1 MAENRA
7 TVKASVAKNAIIHKI
22 WVVPIAAFVV
32 GLWMVY
38 ANWASQG
45 PVIEI
50 TFTDGAGI
58 EAGKTKVK
66 RRNVV
71 VGELEALSLDEDA
84 QNVVATVRIHKEYT
98 DLIREDSKFWIVRP
112 RIGRGGVS
120 GLGTLLSGAYIEM
133 SRGTALESTHAFE
146 GLEMPPV
153 TAIGTPGLHVT
164 LSGDGSRPLVEG
176 QPILF
181 HGSQVGRIEYVHFN
195 TVERQTYYNAF
206 IDEPYDRLIT
216 TNTRFWFANG
226 IAVDLSA
233 DGIRVQMDSFESL
246 IEGGVAFDVPQGQ
259 PLGEHVTERE
269 IFTIY
274 ANKSAINERI
284 YRQSI
289 DYMLL
294 FDESIRGLSPG
305 APVEFRGV
313 RVGSV
318 QRTDIDYAEVTNLLD
333 PNARIPVL
341 IELEPARLGYDD
353 TETDRELAKARIDEI
368 LQSGLHASI
377 ASGNLLTGQ
386 KFIELIYA
394 ERDATELTRF
404 ADYAVI
410 PSVGGR
416 VGRLMDSA
424 AKAMATLSK
433 LPLDDMVV
441 SAKKALNQMATTL
454 AQLDEILDDEES
466 RAMFTNINA
475 TLVQFRKLARDYA
488 QGSETNEEMQK
499 SLESLQRTLDEMQP
513 VLRQLRDK
521 PNSLVFGDSD
531 EPDLEPRGANE

>member
-7 TVKASVAKNAIIHKI
+7 TVKASVARNARIHKI
-22 WVVPIAAFVV
+22 WVVPIVAFAV

-50 TFTDGAGI
+50 TFSDGAGI
-58 EAGKTKVK
+58 EAGNTKVK
-66 RRNVV
+66 RRNVE
-71 VGELEALSLDEDA
+71 VGELEALSLGDDA
-84 QNVVATVRIHKEYT
+84 EHVVATVRIHKEYT

-120 GLGTLLSGAYIEM
+120 GLGTLLSGAYIEV
-133 SRGTALESTHAFE
+133 SRGVAEESTRTFE

-181 HGSQVGRIEYVHFN
+181 HGSRVGRIEYVHFN

-206 IDEPYDRLIT
+206 IEAPYDRLIT

-233 DGIRVQMDSFESL
+233 NGIRVQMDSFESL
-246 IEGGVAFDVPQGQ
+246 IEGGVAFDVPHGQ
-259 PLGEHVTERE
+259 PLGEHVTERTT
-269 IFTIY
+269 FTIY
-274 ANKSAINERI
+274 AHKNAINERV
-284 YRQSI
+284 YGQSI
-289 DYMLL
+289 HYMLL

-318 QRTDIDYAEVTNLLD
+318 SRTDIDYAEVTNLLD
-333 PNARIPVL
+333 LNARIPVL
-341 IELEPARLGYDD
+341 IELKPARLGYDD
-353 TETDRELAKARIDEI
+353 TETDRDLAKSRVDE
-368 LQSGLHASI
+368 LVQNGLHASI
-377 ASGNLLTGQ
+377 ASGNLLTGR
-386 KFIELIYA
+386 KFIELVYV
-394 ERDATELTRF
+394 ESEATELSSF
-404 ADYAVI
+404 ESYAVI
-410 PSVGGR
+410 PSASGR
-416 VGRLMDSA
+416 VGQLMDSA
-424 AKAMATLSK
+424 AKTMESLSK

-441 SAKKALNQMATTL
+441 SVKFALDQMGTTL
-454 AQLDEILDDEES
+454 TQIDEILEDEES
-466 RAMFTNINA
+466 RAMFANINT
-475 TLVQFRKLARDYA
+475 TLAQFRKLARDYA
-488 QGSETNEEMQK
+488 EGSETNEEVQK

-531 EPDLEPRGANE
+531 EPDLEPQGANE

>member
-7 TVKASVAKNAIIHKI
+7 TVKASVAKNAKFHKI
-22 WVVPIAAFVV
+22 WVVPIVAFVA

-38 ANWASQG
+38 ASWASKG
-45 PVIEI
+45 PMIEI

-66 RRNVV
+66 RRNVE
-71 VGELEALSLDEDA
+71 VGELELLRLDDDD

-120 GLGTLLSGAYIEM
+120 GLSTLLSGAYIEISPGVAED
-133 SRGTALESTHAFE
+133 SRRAFA
-146 GLEMPPV
+146 GLEAPPV
-153 TAIGTPGLHVT
+153 TAIGTPGLRVT
-164 LSGDGSRPLVEG
+164 LSGDGSRPLTEG
-176 QPILF
+176 QPIIF
-181 HGSQVGRIEYVHFN
+181 HGSHVGRIEYVHFN
-195 TVERQTYYNAF
+195 TAERRTYYNAF
-206 IDEPYDRLIT
+206 IEEPYDRLIT

-233 DGIRVQMDSFESL
+233 DGIRVQMDSVESL

-259 PLGEHVTERE
+259 PVGERVTERI

-274 ANKSAINERI
+274 AHKNAINERI
-284 YRQSI
+284 YEQSI

-305 APVEFRGV
+305 APVEYRGV

-318 QRTDIDYAEVTNLLD
+318 RRTDIDYTEVTNLLN
-333 PNARIPVL
+333 PNSRIPVL
-341 IELEPARLGYDD
+341 IALEPARLGYDD
-353 TETDRELAKARIDEI
+353 TEADRDLAKLRIAE
-368 LQSGLHASI
+368 LSQSGLHASI

-386 KFIELIYA
+386 KFIELVYV
-394 ERDATELTRF
+394 EGDETELSSF
-404 ADYAVI
+404 ANYAVI
-410 PSVGGR
+410 PSASGR

-424 AKAMATLSK
+424 AKTMESLSK

-441 SAKKALNQMATTL
+441 GVKKALAQMATTL
-454 AQLDEILDDEES
+454 AQIDEILEDEES
-466 RAMFTNINA
+466 RAMFANINT
-475 TLVQFRKLARDYA
+475 TLAQFRKLARDYA
-488 QGSETNEEMQK
+488 EGSETNEEMQK

-531 EPDLEPRGANE
+531 EPDLEPQGANE

>member
-7 TVKASVAKNAIIHKI
+7 TVKASVARNARIHKI
-22 WVVPIAAFVV
+22 WVVPIVAFAV

-50 TFTDGAGI
+50 TFSDGAGI

-66 RRNVV
+66 RRNVE
-71 VGELEALSLDEDA
+71 VGELEALSLGEDA
-84 QNVVATVRIHKEYT
+84 QHVVATVRIHKEYT

-120 GLGTLLSGAYIEM
+120 GLGTLLSGAYIEV
-133 SRGTALESTHAFE
+133 SRGVAEESTHTFE

-181 HGSQVGRIEYVHFN
+181 HGSRVGRIEYVHFN

-206 IDEPYDRLIT
+206 IEAPYDRLIT

-246 IEGGVAFDVPQGQ
+246 IEGGVAFDVPHGQ
-259 PLGEHVTERE
+259 PLGEHVTERTT
-269 IFTIY
+269 FTIY
-274 ANKSAINERI
+274 AHKNAINERV
-284 YRQSI
+284 YGQSI
-289 DYMLL
+289 HYMLL

-318 QRTDIDYAEVTNLLD
+318 SRTDIDYAEVTNLLD
-333 PNARIPVL
+333 LNARIPVL
-341 IELEPARLGYDD
+341 IELKPARLGYDD
-353 TETDRELAKARIDEI
+353 TETDRDLAKSRVDEL
-368 LQSGLHASI
+368 LQNGLHASI
-377 ASGNLLTGQ
+377 ASGNLLTGR
-386 KFIELIYA
+386 KFIELVYV
-394 ERDATELTRF
+394 ESEATELSSF
-404 ADYAVI
+404 ESYAVI
-410 PSVGGR
+410 PSASGR
-416 VGRLMDSA
+416 VGQLMDNA
-424 AKAMATLSK
+424 AKTMESLSK

-441 SAKKALNQMATTL
+441 SVKFALDQMGTTL
-454 AQLDEILDDEES
+454 TQIDEILEDEES
-466 RAMFTNINA
+466 RAMFANINT
-475 TLVQFRKLARDYA
+475 TLAQFRKLARDYA
-488 QGSETNEEMQK
+488 EGSETNEEVQK

-531 EPDLEPRGANE
+531 EPDLEPQGANE

>member
-1 MAENRA
+1 MAENKA
-7 TVKASVAKNAIIHKI
+7 TVEASVAKNARVHKI
-22 WVVPIAAFVV
+22 WVVPIIALIV

-50 TFTDGAGI
+50 TFADGAGI

-66 RRNVV
+66 RRNVE
-71 VGELEALSLDEDA
+71 VGELEALSLGVDA
-84 QNVVATVRIHKEYT
+84 QNVVATVRIHKQYT

-120 GLGTLLSGAYIEM
+120 GLSTLLSGAYIEV
-133 SRGTALESTHAFE
+133 SRGLGEDSARTFE

-195 TVERQTYYNAF
+195 TAERQTYYNAF
-206 IDEPYDRLIT
+206 IEEPYDRLIT
-216 TNTRFWFANG
+216 SNTRFWFANG
-226 IAVDLSA
+226 IAINLSA
-233 DGIRVQMDSFESL
+233 DGIRVQMDSIESL

-259 PLGEHVTERE
+259 PVGERILERT

-274 ANKSAINERI
+274 AHKNAINERV
-284 YRQSI
+284 YGQSI

-305 APVEFRGV
+305 APVELRGV
-313 RVGSV
+313 RVGAV
-318 QRTDIDYAEVTNLLD
+318 RRTDIDYAEVTNLLD

-341 IELEPARLGYDD
+341 IALEPARLGYDD
-353 TETDRELAKARIDEI
+353 TETDRDLAKSRIDEL
-368 LQSGLHASI
+368 LQSGLSASI
-377 ASGNLLTGQ
+377 ASGSLLTGQ
-386 KFIELIYA
+386 KFIELVYV
-394 ERDATELTRF
+394 EGEATELSRF
-404 ADYAVI
+404 ASYAVI
-410 PSVGGR
+410 PSASGR
-416 VGRLMDSA
+416 VGQLLENA
-424 AKAMATLSK
+424 AKTMESLSK
-433 LPLDDMVV
+433 LPLDDMIV
-441 SAKKALNQMATTL
+441 SGKKALDKMATTL
-454 AQLDEILDDEES
+454 LQLDEFFEDEEV
-466 RAMFTNINA
+466 RAMFVNINT
-475 TLVQFRKLARDYA
+475 TLAQFRQLARDYA
-488 QGSETNEEMQK
+488 EGSETNEEMLK

-521 PNSLVFGDSD
+521 PNSLVFGESD
-531 EPDLEPRGANE
+531 EPDLEPQGTNE

>member
-7 TVKASVAKNAIIHKI
+7 TVKASVARNARIHKI
-22 WVVPIAAFVV
+22 WVVPIVAFAV

-50 TFTDGAGI
+50 TFSDGAGI
-58 EAGKTKVK
+58 EAGNTKVK
-66 RRNVV
+66 RRNVE
-71 VGELEALSLDEDA
+71 VGELEALSLGDDA
-84 QNVVATVRIHKEYT
+84 EHVVATVRIHKEYT

-120 GLGTLLSGAYIEM
+120 GLGTLLSGAYIEV
-133 SRGTALESTHAFE
+133 SRGVAEESTRTFE

-181 HGSQVGRIEYVHFN
+181 HGSRVGRIEYVHFN

-206 IDEPYDRLIT
+206 IEAPYDRLIT

-233 DGIRVQMDSFESL
+233 NGIRVQMDSFESL
-246 IEGGVAFDVPQGQ
+246 IEGGVAFDVPHGQ
-259 PLGEHVTERE
+259 PLGEHVTERTT
-269 IFTIY
+269 FTIY
-274 ANKSAINERI
+274 AHKNAINERV
-284 YRQSI
+284 YGQSI
-289 DYMLL
+289 HYMLL

-318 QRTDIDYAEVTNLLD
+318 SRTDIDYAEVTNLLD
-333 PNARIPVL
+333 LNARIPVL
-341 IELEPARLGYDD
+341 IELKPARLGYDD
-353 TETDRELAKARIDEI
+353 TETDRDLAKSRVDE
-368 LQSGLHASI
+368 LVQNGLHASI
-377 ASGNLLTGQ
+377 ASGNLLTGR
-386 KFIELIYA
+386 KFIELVYV
-394 ERDATELTRF
+394 ESEATELSSF
-404 ADYAVI
+404 ESYAVI
-410 PSVGGR
+410 PSASGR
-416 VGRLMDSA
+416 VGQLMDSA
-424 AKAMATLSK
+424 AKTMESLSK

-441 SAKKALNQMATTL
+441 SVKLALDQMGTTL
-454 AQLDEILDDEES
+454 TQIDEILEDEES
-466 RAMFTNINA
+466 RAMFANINT
-475 TLVQFRKLARDYA
+475 TLAQFRKLARDYA
-488 QGSETNEEMQK
+488 EGSETNEEVQK

-531 EPDLEPRGANE
+531 EPDLEPQGANE

>member
-7 TVKASVAKNAIIHKI
+7 AVKASVAKNSSIHKI
-22 WVVPIAAFVV
+22 WVVPIVAFAV

-66 RRNVV
+66 RRNVE
-71 VGELEALSLDEDA
+71 VGQLEALSLDEDA

-112 RIGRGGVS
+112 RIGRGGIS
-120 GLGTLLSGAYIEM
+120 GLGTLLSGAYIET
-133 SRGTALESTHAFE
+133 SRGTAEESARTFE
-146 GLEMPPV
+146 GLETPPV
-153 TAIGTPGLHVT
+153 TPIGTPGLHVT

-206 IDEPYDRLIT
+206 IAEPYDRLIT

-259 PLGEHVTERE
+259 PVGERITERT

-274 ANKSAINERI
+274 ANKSAINERV
-284 YRQSI
+284 YGQSL

-294 FDESIRGLSPG
+294 FDASIRGLSPG
-305 APVEFRGV
+305 APVELRGV

-318 QRTDIDYAEVTNLLD
+318 LRTDIDYVEVTNLLD

-353 TETDRELAKARIDEI
+353 TETDRDLAKTRIDEL

-377 ASGNLLTGQ
+377 ASGSLLTGQ
-386 KFIELIYA
+386 KFIELGYA
-394 ERDATELTRF
+394 ERDATEPTSF

-416 VGRLMDSA
+416 VGLLMDSA
-424 AKAMATLSK
+424 AKTMASLSE

-441 SAKKALNQMATTL
+441 SAKKALEQMATTL
-454 AQLDEILDDEES
+454 AQFDEILEDEES
-466 RAMFTNINA
+466 RAMFANINT
-475 TLVQFRKLARDYA
+475 TLAQFRKLARDYA
-488 QGSETNEEMQK
+488 EGSKTNEEMQK

>member
-7 TVKASVAKNAIIHKI
+7 TVKASVAKNSSIHKI
-22 WVVPIAAFVV
+22 WVVPIVAFAV

-71 VGELEALSLDEDA
+71 VGELEALSLDDDA

-120 GLGTLLSGAYIEM
+120 GLGTLLSGAYIEV
-133 SRGTALESTHAFE
+133 SRGVAEESTRTFE

-181 HGSQVGRIEYVHFN
+181 HGSRVGRIEYVHFN

-206 IDEPYDRLIT
+206 IEAPYDRLIT

-233 DGIRVQMDSFESL
+233 NGIRVQMDSFESL
-246 IEGGVAFDVPQGQ
+246 IEGGVAFDVPHGQ
-259 PLGEHVTERE
+259 PLGEHVTERTT
-269 IFTIY
+269 FTIY
-274 ANKSAINERI
+274 AHKNAINERV
-284 YRQSI
+284 YGQSI
-289 DYMLL
+289 HYMLL

-318 QRTDIDYAEVTNLLD
+318 SRTDIDYAEVTNLLD
-333 PNARIPVL
+333 LNARIPVL
-341 IELEPARLGYDD
+341 IELKPARLGYDD
-353 TETDRELAKARIDEI
+353 TETDRDLAKSRVDEL
-368 LQSGLHASI
+368 LQNGLHASI
-377 ASGNLLTGQ
+377 ASGNLLTGR
-386 KFIELIYA
+386 KFIELVYV
-394 ERDATELTRF
+394 ESEATELSSF
-404 ADYAVI
+404 ESYAVI
-410 PSVGGR
+410 PSASGR
-416 VGRLMDSA
+416 VGQLMDSA
-424 AKAMATLSK
+424 AKTMESLSK

-441 SAKKALNQMATTL
+441 SVKLALDQMGTTL
-454 AQLDEILDDEES
+454 TQIDEILEDEES
-466 RAMFTNINA
+466 RAMFANINT
-475 TLVQFRKLARDYA
+475 TLAQFRKLARDYA
-488 QGSETNEEMQK
+488 EGSETNEEVQK

-531 EPDLEPRGANE
+531 EPDLEPQGANE

>member
-1 MAENRA
+1 MTENNA
-7 TVKASVAKNAIIHKI
+7 SVKAGVTKSARIHKI
-22 WVVPIAAFVV
+22 WVVPIVAFGV

-50 TFTDGAGI
+50 SFSDGAGM

-66 RRNVV
+66 RRNVE
-71 VGELEALSLDEDA
+71 VGEIEALHLDEDA
-84 QNVVATVRIHKEYT
+84 QRVVATVRIHKEYS
-98 DLIREDSKFWIVRP
+98 DLIRADSQFWIVRP
-112 RIGRGGVS
+112 RIGRGGVT

-133 SRGTALESTHAFE
+133 SRGIADGAAGVFE

-164 LSGDGSRPLVEG
+164 LSGDGSRRLVEG

-195 TVERQTYYNAF
+195 TVERQTFYNAF
-206 IDEPYDRLIT
+206 IEEPYDRLIT
-216 TNTRFWFANG
+216 SNTRFWFANG
-226 IAVDLSA
+226 IAFNLSA
-233 DGIRVQMDSFESL
+233 DGIQIQMDSVESL

-259 PLGEHVTERE
+259 PVGERITERR

-274 ANKSAINERI
+274 AHQNAINERV
-284 YRQSI
+284 YEQSI

-294 FDESIRGLSPG
+294 FEESIRGLSPG

-318 QRTDIDYAEVTNLLD
+318 QRTDIDYADVTNLLD
-333 PNARIPVL
+333 PNTRIPVL
-341 IELEPARLGYDD
+341 IKLEPARLGYDD
-353 TETDRELAKARIDEI
+353 TDTERDLAKTRINEL

-377 ASGNLLTGQ
+377 ANGNLLTGQ
-386 KFIELIYA
+386 KFIELAYVQ
-394 ERDATELTRF
+394 RDVTELLSF

-416 VGRLMDSA
+416 VGRLMDSVAKTA
-424 AKAMATLSK
+424 ASLSE

-441 SAKKALNQMATTL
+441 SVKKALDQATTTL
-454 AQLDEILDDEES
+454 AQVDTILDDEES
-466 RAMFTNINA
+466 RKMFANINA
-475 TLVQFRKLARDYA
+475 TLAEFRKLASDYA
-488 QGSETNEEMQK
+488 EGSQTNEEMQK
-499 SLESLQRTLDEMQP
+499 SLESLQRTLDELQP
-513 VLRQLRDK
+513 VLKQVREK
-521 PNSLVFGDSD
+521 PNSLIFGGSD
-531 EPDLEPRGANE
+531 QPDVEPKGANE

>member
-7 TVKASVAKNAIIHKI
+7 TVKASVARNARIHKI
-22 WVVPIAAFVV
+22 WVVPIVAFAV

-50 TFTDGAGI
+50 TFSDGAGI
-58 EAGKTKVK
+58 EAGNTKVK
-66 RRNVV
+66 RRNVE
-71 VGELEALSLDEDA
+71 VGELEALSLGDDA
-84 QNVVATVRIHKEYT
+84 EHVVATVRIHKEYT

-120 GLGTLLSGAYIEM
+120 GLGTLLSGAYIEV
-133 SRGTALESTHAFE
+133 SRGVAEESTRTFE

-181 HGSQVGRIEYVHFN
+181 HGSRVGRIEYVHFN

-206 IDEPYDRLIT
+206 IEAPYDRLIT

-233 DGIRVQMDSFESL
+233 NGIRVQMDSFESL
-246 IEGGVAFDVPQGQ
+246 IEGGVAFDVPHGQ
-259 PLGEHVTERE
+259 PLGEHVTERTT
-269 IFTIY
+269 FTIY
-274 ANKSAINERI
+274 AHKNAINERV
-284 YRQSI
+284 YGQSI
-289 DYMLL
+289 HYMLL

-318 QRTDIDYAEVTNLLD
+318 SRTDIDYAEVTNLLD
-333 PNARIPVL
+333 LNARIPVL
-341 IELEPARLGYDD
+341 IELKPARLGYDD
-353 TETDRELAKARIDEI
+353 TETDRDLAKSRVDEL
-368 LQSGLHASI
+368 LQNGLHASI
-377 ASGNLLTGQ
+377 ASGNLLTGR
-386 KFIELIYA
+386 KFIELVYV
-394 ERDATELTRF
+394 ESEATELSSF
-404 ADYAVI
+404 ESYAVI
-410 PSVGGR
+410 PSASGR
-416 VGRLMDSA
+416 VGQLMDSA
-424 AKAMATLSK
+424 AKTMESLSK

-441 SAKKALNQMATTL
+441 SVKLALDQMGTTL
-454 AQLDEILDDEES
+454 TQIDEILEDEES
-466 RAMFTNINA
+466 RAMFANINT
-475 TLVQFRKLARDYA
+475 TLAQFRKLARDYA
-488 QGSETNEEMQK
+488 EGSETNEEVQK

-531 EPDLEPRGANE
+531 EPDLEPQGANE